1 MPKMIEPNLRKRICV
16 HEIEIEVSVK
26 ITGENY
32 ICTMYILLLLLYL
45 VLLADRTM
53 IILAV
58 NLCDLIE

>member
-1 MPKMIEPNLRKRICV
+1 MPKMIEPNLRKTICV
-16 HEIEIEVSVK
+16 HEIEVSVK